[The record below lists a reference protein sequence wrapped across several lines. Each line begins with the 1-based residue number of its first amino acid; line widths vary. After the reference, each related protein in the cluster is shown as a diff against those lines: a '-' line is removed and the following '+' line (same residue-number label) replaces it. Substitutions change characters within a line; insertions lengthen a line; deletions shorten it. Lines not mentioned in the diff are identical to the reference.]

1 MEDLAT
7 KIQGGVACQPKQQDS
22 TIALAAAHLR
32 QGFGGQPAAQV
43 GGALARGDFS
53 LLLSLYG
60 RQIKK
65 DETANCCET
74 SYPFQESQNML

>member
-1 MEDLAT
+1 LEDLAT

-60 RQIKK
+60 RQRKK
-65 DETANCCET
+65 YVVITKSVT
-74 SYPFQESQNML
+74 